1 VPAGLI
7 RTILEAHG
15 DEGQPPVDGGAG
27 REFVLR
33 PDHVMAGGVAAVV
46 TLAGF
51 ETLGL
56 PRITPDVAVV
66 GAERHDPAAAFE
78 ASHELRELQESA
90 ARSGAMFVRPGEGR
104 CEQVHLERLAA
115 PGRVLFSAGRRSPVA
130 GALGMLVVPCGALE
144 AAAALA
150 GRGIERRWPGELEV
164 ELTGE
169 PAAWSDGHDLVC
181 ALLRRLGPE
190 GSAGRWIE
198 FTGTGLAALG
208 IASRFTAAR
217 EIERLRSP
225 AALFPSDEI
234 TRGFLSA
241 VGRDSDWRRL
251 GAGPSPSRGASAT
264 LALDALEP
272 MTVAPERHAIPHPI
286 GHDLGQAVGA
296 VLIGSAASLGDL
308 MVLDRVLAGRSVSDG
323 TQLVIVIGSR
333 LIRASAEASGAL
345 ARLVEAGATVAEGA
359 PPPSPAANGLAY
371 GALPSDWPP
380 GKTQW
385 RSAALSLCALAA
397 RDGRLRDPRDE
408 DWPRESAAPP
418 MVGAEVLRLAPFES
432 SAAPPPGRRV
442 PLGSPLEGPLRGHVL
457 LRLGDH
463 VGSDQVL
470 PWGARVRSLVG
481 DFAALSE
488 HAFGDLDAGF
498 AARARAYHGGFIVAG
513 ERFGEGVPWDTA
525 ALVLVQ
531 LGVRAV
537 MARSLA
543 GDFGRLLAQAGV
555 LPLAWSGGDTGRGV
569 NHGDELEM
577 PGVPEAFVSGRPIVV
592 RNLTQGS
599 QYTLRHALGAHEVE
613 RLRRGGLLAEIVGA
627 RAGAGVPA

>member
-7 RTILEAHG
+7 RTIFEAHG
-15 DEGQPPVDGGAG
+15 DEGPPSEEGLGG

-78 ASHELRELQESA
+78 ASHELRELQDSA

-130 GALGMLVVPCGALE
+130 GALGMLVVPCGGLE

-169 PAAWSDGHDLVC
+169 PAGWSDGHDLVC
-181 ALLRRLGPE
+181 AMLRRLGPE

-198 FTGTGLAALG
+198 FSGEGVAALN
-208 IASRFTAAR
+208 IDSRFTAAR
-217 EIERLRSP
+217 EIEQLRSP
-225 AALFPSDEI
+225 AALFPSDEV
-234 TRGFLSA
+234 TRGFLASA
-241 VGRDSDWRRL
+241 GRESDWRRL
-251 GAGPSPSRGASAT
+251 AAGHARPGGASVT

-272 MTVAPERHAIPHPI
+272 MTVSPERGAIPHPI
-286 GHDLGQAVGA
+286 GHDLGQTVG
-296 VLIGSAASLGDL
+296 VVMIGSAASLGDL
-308 MVLDRVLAGRSVSDG
+308 LLLDRALAGRSVHAE

-333 LIRASAEASGAL
+333 LIRTSAESSGAL
-345 ARLVEAGATVAEGA
+345 ARLIEAGASVVEGS
-359 PPPSPAANGLAY
+359 PPPSAAANGLAY

-385 RSAALSLCALAA
+385 RSGSLSLCALAA
-397 RDGRLRDPRDE
+397 RDGRLRDPRTE
-408 DWPRESAAPP
+408 DWPREAGAPALAGSDALRVAPLEISAPP
-418 MVGAEVLRLAPFES
+418 SRRRL
-432 SAAPPPGRRV
+432 
-442 PLGSPLEGPLRGHVL
+442 PLGAALEGPLRGHVL
-457 LRLGDH
+457 IRLGDH
-463 VGSDQVL
+463 VGSDHVL

-481 DFAALSE
+481 DFAALSDY
-488 HAFGDLDAGF
+488 AFGDLDAEF
-498 AARARAYHGGFIVAG
+498 ASRARAYRGGFIVAG
-513 ERFGEGVPWDTA
+513 ERFGEGIPWDTA

-537 MARSLA
+537 MARSVA
-543 GDFGRLLAQAGV
+543 ADFGRLLAQAGV
-555 LPLAWSGGDTGRGV
+555 LPLTWSSGNTGRGV
-569 NHGDELEM
+569 KLGDELEM

-599 QYTLRHALGAHEVE
+599 QYTLSHALGAHEVE
-613 RLRRGGLLAEIVGA
+613 RLRRGGLLADIVGA
-627 RAGAGVPA
+627 RSAAGAAA